1 MSSLA
6 LMSFPF
12 GSATAESAVVRHD
25 QSEPM
30 PARTM
35 RVNDI
40 ERSCW
45 AQRFWAGPAAA
56 SLLPAT
62 ATPVGRTT
70 EALPAG
76 LQVVGPEF
84 ANLGSIRLAEPLA
97 GLMGGFVPPPGY

>member
-6 LMSFPF
+6 LKSFPLC
-12 GSATAESAVVRHD
+12 SASAESAVLRHD
-25 QSEPM
+25 ESEPM

-40 ERSCW
+40 ESSCW
-45 AQRFWAGPAAA
+45 AQRFGADPAAA

-70 EALPAG
+70 ETLPAG
-76 LQVVGPEF
+76 LQIVGAEF
-84 ANLGSIRLAEPLA
+84 ADLGSIRLAEPLA